1 MKVNILLKNLAP
13 NEGLEPSTLRLKV
26 WCSTDWANRALWR
39 LTRQCYCHSWT
50 VTNFHFNGAFI
61 IFSLFV
67 SVLTRKMKNWV
78 HCPGIEPG
86 SQEWESCMIPLHQ
99 QCAPTEERSFLCVCL
114 RKKSLNYAYFD
125 ISKYAYKLHFDVLLQ
140 NMTKELGLTLL
151 DGLFGA
157 TYSRALSHY
166 CWMRGLLPA
175 AFPPWADSSFLR
187 QPGETNLRRFRHID
201 TELSADTRST

>member
-1 MKVNILLKNLAP
+1 
-13 NEGLEPSTLRLKV
+13 
-26 WCSTDWANRALWR
+26 
-39 LTRQCYCHSWT
+39 
-50 VTNFHFNGAFI
+50 
-61 IFSLFV
+61 
-67 SVLTRKMKNWV
+67 MKNEKNCV
-78 HCPGIEPG
+78 HCPGIVPG

-125 ISKYAYKLHFDVLLQ
+125 ISKYLIFPNMHRSYILMFLLQ

>member
-114 RKKSLNYAYFD
+114 REKIIKLCIFWYFQ
-125 ISKYAYKLHFDVLLQ
+125 ICVQATFWCFITKYDKRIGSDSIGRAVWSYLFTGAIPL
-140 NMTKELGLTLL
+140 LL
-151 DGLFGA
+151 DARTFA
-157 TYSRALSHY
+157 CCVSALG
-166 CWMRGLLPA
+166 RFVLP
-175 AFPPWADSSFLR
+175 
-187 QPGETNLRRFRHID
+187 
-201 TELSADTRST
+201 

>member
-1 MKVNILLKNLAP
+1 MKKLSALPGNRTRVARMGILHDTTTPAVRTN
-13 NEGLEPSTLRLKV
+13 RRKV
-26 WCSTDWANRALWR
+26 
-39 LTRQCYCHSWT
+39 
-50 VTNFHFNGAFI
+50 VF
-61 IFSLFV
+61 
-67 SVLTRKMKNWV
+67 
-78 HCPGIEPG
+78 
-86 SQEWESCMIPLHQ
+86 
-99 QCAPTEERSFLCVCL
+99 VCL
-114 RKKSLNYAYFD
+114 FEKKSLNYAYFD
-125 ISKYAYKLHFDVLLQ
+125 ISRYACMLHLDVLLQ
-140 NMTKELGLTLL
+140 SIRKELGLTLL